1 MPDLYLDAT
10 LGVSGDMLLAALVD
24 AGADTAFIKRC
35 VRLAAPEASIS
46 FSETHRRE
54 QRALHLEVSADTS
67 DTSRTWETIRSQLSA
82 AGLPTEVLQQAL
94 RVFQTLAEAEAA
106 VHGTDISSIHFHEV
120 GATDALIDIVGN
132 CAALISLAPGRVTS
146 SRIATGT
153 GYAST
158 AHGNLPVP
166 VPAVSELLAGTGA
179 VLVTGPAEF
188 EACTPTGAALL
199 AVWTQAWSDGPAMRI
214 DRIGIGAGSRDPAGH
229 PNITRAFVG
238 ESTDIELNLPD
249 DAAVLLECNI
259 DDMDPRLWPTI
270 IASLMA
276 AGALDAW
283 LTPILMKKGRPA
295 HTLHILA
302 NSQDSDALISLV
314 MKETSTIG
322 LRKSAV
328 DKVSLRRRTETV
340 EVLGHPVRIKLA
352 FLGDQLTNVQPEW
365 EDVAAIAAAT
375 GEPAKDI
382 LAKATSVASR
392 TWN

>member
-24 AGADTAFIKRC
+24 AGADTAFIERC

-54 QRALHLEVSADTS
+54 QRALHLEVSTSTS
-67 DTSRTWETIRSQLSA
+67 DISRTWETIRSELSA

-94 RVFQTLAEAEAA
+94 LVFQTLAEAEAA

-179 VLVTGPAEF
+179 VMVTGPAEF

-199 AVWTQAWSDGPAMRI
+199 AVWTQAWSDGPTMRV
-214 DRIGIGAGSRDPAGH
+214 DRIGVGAGSHDPAGH
-229 PNITRAFVG
+229 PNITRVFVG
-238 ESTDIELNLPD
+238 ESTDIGVSLND
-249 DAAVLLECNI
+249 ETAVLLECNI

-270 IASLMA
+270 ITSLMA
-276 AGALDAW
+276 AGALDVW

-295 HTLHILA
+295 HTLHVLA
-302 NSQDSDALISLV
+302 NSQHSDALISLV

-322 LRKSAV
+322 LRKSNV
-328 DKVSLRRRTETV
+328 DKISLDRRTETV
-340 EVLGHPVRIKLA
+340 EVLGHPVRVKLA
-352 FLGDQLTNVQPEW
+352 FLGDRLTNVQPEW
-365 EDVAAIAAAT
+365 EDVAAIAAVT

-382 LAKATSVASR
+382 LTKATSAASQN
-392 TWN
+392 WE

>member
-54 QRALHLEVSADTS
+54 QRALQLEISANTS
-67 DTSRTWETIRSQLSA
+67 DIPRTWETIRSELSA

-94 RVFQTLAEAEAA
+94 LVFQTLAEAEAA
-106 VHGTDISSIHFHEV
+106 VHGTEISSIHFHEV

-132 CAALISLAPGRVTS
+132 CAALISLAPGHITS

-179 VLVTGPAEF
+179 VMVTGPAEF

-199 AVWTQAWSDGPAMRI
+199 AVWTQAWSDGPTMRV
-214 DRIGIGAGSRDPAGH
+214 DRIGVGAGSHDPAGH
-229 PNITRAFVG
+229 PNITRVFVG
-238 ESTDIELNLPD
+238 ESTDIGVSLHDET
-249 DAAVLLECNI
+249 AVLLECNI

-270 IASLMA
+270 ITSLMA
-276 AGALDAW
+276 AGALDVW

-295 HTLHILA
+295 HTLHVLA
-302 NSQDSDALISLV
+302 NSQHSDALIFLV

-322 LRKSAV
+322 LRKSNV
-328 DKVSLRRRTETV
+328 DKISLDRRTETV
-340 EVLGHPVRIKLA
+340 EVLGHPVRVKIA
-352 FLGDQLTNVQPEW
+352 FFGDRLTNVQPEW
-365 EDVAAIAAAT
+365 EDVAAIAAVT
-375 GEPAKDI
+375 GEPARDI
-382 LAKATSVASR
+382 LTKATSAASH
-392 TWN
+392 TWE

>member
-24 AGADTAFIKRC
+24 AGADTAFIERC

-46 FSETHRRE
+46 FSETRRRE
-54 QRALHLEVSADTS
+54 QRALRLEISTNTS
-67 DTSRTWETIRSQLSA
+67 DVSRTWETIRSELLA
-82 AGLPTEVLQQAL
+82 AGLPNEVLQQSL
-94 RVFQTLAEAEAA
+94 LVFQTLAEAEAA
-106 VHGTDISSIHFHEV
+106 VHGTEISSVHFHEV

-179 VLVTGPAEF
+179 VMVTGPAEF

-199 AVWTQAWSDGPAMRI
+199 TVWTQAWSDGPAMRV
-214 DRIGIGAGSRDPAGH
+214 DRVGIGAGSHDPAGH
-229 PNITRAFVG
+229 PNITRVFVG
-238 ESTDIELNLPD
+238 ESTDIEVSLPD
-249 DAAVLLECNI
+249 DTAVLLECNI
-259 DDMDPRLWPTI
+259 DDMDPRLWPTV

-302 NSQDSDALISLV
+302 NSQDSDALTSLV

-375 GEPAKDI
+375 GEPVKDI
-382 LAKATSVASR
+382 LAKATSVASN